1 MIEYRQNHPLV
12 PQEVARVFKAS
23 GINRP
28 IDDIPRIT
36 SMLEGANL
44 IVSA

>member
-1 MIEYRQNHPLV
+1 MIEYRQNHPLD

-28 IDDIPRIT
+28 SDDIPRII
-36 SMLEGANL
+36 SIIRGK
-44 IVSA
+44 IFWP